1 MKEAKKSPVVRLKA
15 TAKEF
20 NFSKL
25 RADQDNKLAN
35 SGETMFL
42 DFQRM
47 NFFINEKEIDK
58 NFIIAFKEGAKDYKN
73 EIFNRD
79 NFDNLSEEDKAFMEP
94 VLKELDQD
102 RLSEV
107 WENHCNSPTVADE
120 KKLMNIERNLR
131 DFITQGEALIIYSP
145 KKITVH

>member
-1 MKEAKKSPVVRLKA
+1 MKK
-15 TAKEF
+15 
-20 NFSKL
+20 
-25 RADQDNKLAN
+25 
-35 SGETMFL
+35 
-42 DFQRM
+42 
-47 NFFINEKEIDK
+47 IDK

-79 NFDNLSEEDKAFMEP
+79 NFDNLSEEGKAFMEP

-107 WENHCNSPTVADE
+107 WGNHCNSPTVADE

-145 KKITVH
+145 KRLPCISKGNFQGNV